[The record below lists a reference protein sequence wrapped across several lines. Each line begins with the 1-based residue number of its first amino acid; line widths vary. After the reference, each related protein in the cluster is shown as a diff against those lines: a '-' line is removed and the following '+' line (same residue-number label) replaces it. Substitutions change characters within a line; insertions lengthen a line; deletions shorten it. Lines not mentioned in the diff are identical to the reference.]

1 MRIVNQVLFYHF
13 KIAMGDSLHLD
24 VHRNEVS
31 SFSLFVPICDL
42 ALGDGKELSVPK

>member
-1 MRIVNQVLFYHF
+1 MRIVNRVLCCRI
-13 KIAMGDSLHLD
+13 KTAIGDSLYLD

-31 SFSLFVPICDL
+31 SFSLFAPLGDL